1 MSDKQPRTDP
11 PKQPPRPPVEPSP
24 PPAASDS
31 GPSQV
36 EPKQE
41 PEAVLQPRSKSA
53 GGRIAKWAIG
63 LLSALVLLVAAF
75 VVTLNTPVGK
85 RWIVDQVANLE
96 PATGLRI
103 TIGRIEGNIY
113 GGAVLH
119 DVSLADP
126 KGVFLTVPR
135 SEVEWRPLAWLTDG
149 LDIRSLKAER
159 GNLRRLPELNPG
171 DPDAPM
177 LPGFNI
183 QLGRVELVDWTLE
196 PGIAG
201 DQRRRVNLV
210 GSADIRDGKA
220 MVKANGRFGEGDR
233 LVVDLTAEPDGDIFD
248 ADLRID
254 APDGGVITSMAGI
267 EGDYV
272 ARLDGDGTWSK
283 WAGDLSLNRDGE
295 QIGRFRLTAQD
306 GTYGVKG
313 RADTSPFLTGIPQRA
328 LGADTRIKAT
338 GTFVDRVIDGKF
350 EVLGQ
355 GLGLVAEGAADL
367 ADNRA
372 DAVRFTAD
380 LRDPQLFGE
389 SFRFEGAE
397 ASGTLDGSFRDL
409 SIPFRL
415 TADRFEAG
423 TTSISGIAQQGTAT
437 YDGSR
442 WIIPVDATVG
452 RIETGN
458 AMADPRLVDGTAT
471 GQLVFTGRE
480 LISDAIRINF
490 PDASAQLALRGDIGA
505 NRWQVRGPAAVNGLL
520 FEQVGRVNAGGTID
534 FVYDGAWRL
543 TADVRGQIPRVTND
557 TLANLAGPLIDFSG
571 GVSLAQNAPIDF
583 RQVRLDSR
591 KLNLLIDGQVA
602 PGTTRVAGRGR
613 QADYGPFTVEAS
625 LTDRGPEAVLVFASP
640 LPAAG
645 LRDVRVAISP
655 IGEGF
660 AIETEGDSMLGRFDG
675 ELGLFSPAG
684 GPTRLSIQTLTVSD
698 TEVTGDITLGDGA
711 ASGDLALTGGG
722 LDGTISLTPRDG
734 GQGFDVNIAARNA
747 TFSGATGL
755 QIAIA
760 DIEAS
765 GLIAGGNTT
774 IRGQA
779 DGQGIRYGTL
789 FIGRM
794 TADAELF
801 NGRGTVNAAIAGRR
815 GRGFALQLAAD
826 VAPDRIAV
834 AARGNLAGR
843 ELTMP
848 RRAVLTTIEGGGWA
862 LHRSQITYGDGFI
875 IAEGQFGG
883 GATRLALDVDDI
895 PLSVGDIVL
904 GDAGLGGTISGNITY
919 AAPEGGV
926 PTGEARVKVD
936 RFTRSGLILA
946 SRPVDL
952 SLIARLDANSLQAR
966 AILADNGSQGG
977 RIQALISD
985 LPRTGNIVERLQQ
998 GDLFAQLRYRGP
1010 AQSLWRLAAID
1021 LFDFS
1026 GPVAIAADVRGS
1038 LARPSVRGSLSSDEL
1053 RVQSQISGTDI
1064 RDASVRG
1071 DFAGS
1076 RLRINSFRGTAPN
1089 GGVVNGSG
1097 VVDLKNLGSGR
1108 GPEIDLRAGAR
1119 NAQLVNARGLTAT
1132 VTGPL
1137 RIVSNG
1143 SGGTIAGRLL
1153 VERASW
1159 RLGVAAQTTKIPNI
1173 PTREINLPRDRY
1185 LPTAPGAPWRFLI
1198 DARAPSRVDVDGMGL
1213 DSEWSADVRVRGT
1226 TEEMRIGGEANIVR
1240 GDYTF
1245 AGARFEVTRGRIEFD
1260 QTRAI
1265 DPRLDIQ
1272 AETDANGIDVT
1283 VNINGNAMEPEINF
1297 SSNPA
1302 LPDEEILSRLLFG
1315 GSITSLSATDALQL
1329 GAAVASLRGGGGLDP
1344 INQLR
1349 SAIGLDR
1356 LRIVS
1361 ADPILDRGTSIAL
1374 GKNIG
1379 RRFYIELITD
1389 GQGYSA
1395 TDAEFRIT
1403 SWLSLLATVSTIGR
1417 NSVSIEA
1424 SRDY

>member
-1 MSDKQPRTDP
+1 MAEEVTKEEPARTAVR
-11 PKQPPRPPVEPSP
+11 KSIGGKIAKSAIGIV
-24 PPAASDS
+24 
-31 GPSQV
+31 
-36 EPKQE
+36 
-41 PEAVLQPRSKSA
+41 AVLA
-53 GGRIAKWAIG
+53 
-63 LLSALVLLVAAF
+63 LLVAG
-75 VVTLNTPVGK
+75 VVFTLNTPVGK
-85 RWIVDQVANLE
+85 RWVVDQVANLE
-96 PATGLRI
+96 PESGLRI

-113 GGAVLH
+113 DEAVLH
-119 DVSLADP
+119 DVSLSDP
-126 KGVFLTVPR
+126 KGVFLTIPR
-135 SEVEWRPLAWLTDG
+135 ADVKWSPLAWLTDG
-149 LDIRSLKAER
+149 LDIRSLKALR
-159 GNLRRLPELNPG
+159 GNLKRFPELNPG
-171 DPDAPM
+171 DPDAPL
-177 LPGFNI
+177 LPEFDI
-183 QLGRVELVDWTLE
+183 ALGRVELVDWTLA

-201 DQRRRVNLV
+201 DERRKVNLV
-210 GSADIRDGKA
+210 GSAEINNGKA

-283 WAGDLSLNRDGE
+283 WVGDLSLNRDGE
-295 QIGRFRLTAQD
+295 QIGRFRLSAQD
-306 GTYGVKG
+306 GTYGIKG
-313 RADTSPFLTGIPQRA
+313 RGDTSPFLDGIPQRA
-328 LGADTRIKAT
+328 LGADTRIEAI
-338 GTFVDRVIDGKF
+338 GTFANRVIDGKL
-350 EVLGQ
+350 ELSGQ
-355 GLGLVAEGAADL
+355 GVSLVAEGAADL

-372 DAVRFTAD
+372 EAVRFTAD
-380 LRDPQLFGE
+380 LRDPQLFGDG
-389 SFRFEGAE
+389 FRFEGAQ

-409 SIPFRL
+409 SIPFQL

-423 TTSISGIAQQGTAT
+423 TTAISGIAQQGTAT

-442 WIIPVDATVG
+442 WLIPLDASVG

-458 AMADPRLVDGTAT
+458 ELADPRLVNGTAT
-471 GQLVFTGRE
+471 GQLVYTGRE
-480 LISDAIRINF
+480 LISEQIRINF
-490 PDASAQLALRGDIGA
+490 PDASAQLAIRGDIGA

-543 TADVRGQIPRVTND
+543 IADVRGQIPRVTND

-591 KLNLLIDGQVA
+591 KLNLIIDGQVA

-625 LTDRGPEAVLVFASP
+625 LTDSGPEAVLVFADP

-655 IGEGF
+655 IDEGF
-660 AIETEGDSMLGRFDG
+660 AIETQGDSMLGRFDG
-675 ELGLFSPAG
+675 ELALFSPAG

-698 TEVTGDITLGDGA
+698 TEVSGDITLGDGA

-722 LDGTISLTPRDG
+722 LDGTISLAPQQG
-734 GQGFDVNIAARNA
+734 GQGFAIDLAARDA
-747 TFSGATGL
+747 RFGGSTAL

-765 GLIAGGNTT
+765 GLIADGSTT
-774 IRGQA
+774 IQGEA
-779 DGQGIRYGTL
+779 DAQGIRYGTL
-789 FIGRM
+789 FIGRL
-794 TADAELF
+794 TADAQLTD
-801 NGRGTVNAAIAGRR
+801 GRGEVNAAIAGRR

-826 VAPDRIAV
+826 VAPERIAV
-834 AARGNLAGR
+834 ATRGNLAGR

-848 RRAVLTTIEGGGWA
+848 SRAVLTKLGDGGWA
-862 LHRSQITYGDGFI
+862 LQRSQITYGDGFL

-895 PLSVGDIVL
+895 PLSVADIVL
-904 GDAGLGGTISGNITY
+904 GDAGLGGTISGSINY

-926 PTGEARVKVD
+926 PTGEARVKVE

-952 SLIARLDANSLQAR
+952 SLVARLDANSLQAR
-966 AILADNGSQGG
+966 AILNDNGAQGG

-985 LPRTGNIVERLQQ
+985 LPRTGSIVERLQQ
-998 GDLFAQLRYRGP
+998 GSLFAQLRYRGP
-1010 AQSLWRLAAID
+1010 AQSIWRLAAID

-1038 LARPSVRGSLSSDEL
+1038 IAQPSVRGSLSSDEL

-1076 RLRINSFRGTAPN
+1076 RLRIKSFRGTAPN

-1108 GPEIDLRAGAR
+1108 GPEIDLRAAAQ
-1119 NAQLVNARGLTAT
+1119 NAQLVNARGLVAT

-1143 SGGTIAGRLL
+1143 SGGTIAGRLQ
-1153 VERASW
+1153 VNRASW
-1159 RLGVAAQTTKIPNI
+1159 RLGMAAESAKIPNI

-1185 LPTAPGAPWRFLI
+1185 LPSAPGAPWRFLI
-1198 DARAPSRVDVDGMGL
+1198 DARAPSRVDVDGLGL
-1213 DSEWSADVRVRGT
+1213 DSEWSANVRVRGT
-1226 TEEMRIGGEANIVR
+1226 TEEMRIGGEANIIR

-1260 QTRAI
+1260 QTRPI

-1272 AETDANGIDVT
+1272 AETDADGVDVT
-1283 VNINGNAMEPEINF
+1283 VNITGNAMEPEINF

-1302 LPDEEILSRLLFG
+1302 LPDEEILARLLFG
-1315 GSITSLSATDALQL
+1315 GSITTLSATDALQL
-1329 GAAVASLRGGGGLDP
+1329 GAAVASLRGGGGLNP

-1379 RRFYIELITD
+1379 RRFYVELITD

>member
-1 MSDKQPRTDP
+1 MAEEPMAEEGREEKSAPA
-11 PKQPPRPPVEPSP
+11 PKR
-24 PPAASDS
+24 
-31 GPSQV
+31 
-36 EPKQE
+36 
-41 PEAVLQPRSKSA
+41 RSA
-53 GGRIAKWAIG
+53 GGKVAKWAIG
-63 LLSALVLLVAAF
+63 IVAVLALLVAGLIF
-75 VVTLNTPVGK
+75 GINTPVGK
-85 RWIVDQVANLE
+85 RWVVEQVANIE
-96 PATGLRI
+96 PESGLRI
-103 TIGRIEGNIY
+103 SIGRIEGDLF
-113 GGAVLH
+113 GDAVLH
-119 DVSLADP
+119 DVSLSDP

-135 SEVEWRPLAWLTDG
+135 AELDWRPFAWLTDG
-149 LDIRSLKAER
+149 LDIRSLKAMR
-159 GNLRRLPELNPG
+159 GELKRLPELNPG
-171 DPDAPM
+171 DPEAPI
-177 LPGFNI
+177 LPEFDI
-183 QLGRVELVDWTLE
+183 ELGRVELVDWTLA

-201 DQRRRVNLV
+201 DERRKLNLL
-210 GSADIRDGKA
+210 GSAEINSGKA

-233 LVVDLTAEPDGDIFD
+233 LVIDMIAEPDGDIFD

-254 APDGGVITSMAGI
+254 APNGGVITSMAGI

-272 ARLDGDGTWSK
+272 ARLDGDGTWSN

-306 GTYGVKG
+306 GTYGIAG
-313 RADTSPFLTGIPQRA
+313 RADTSPFLSGIPQRA
-328 LGADTRIKAT
+328 LGADTRIEAT
-338 GTFVDRVIDGKF
+338 GTFADRVIDGKF
-350 EVLGQ
+350 ELLGQ
-355 GLGLVAEGAADL
+355 GLTLVAEGAADL

-372 DAVRFTAD
+372 NAVEFTAD
-380 LRDPQLFGE
+380 LRDPQLFGD
-389 SFRFEGAE
+389 SFRFEGAQ

-423 TTSISGIAQQGTAT
+423 TTSITGIAQQGTAT

-442 WIIPVDATVG
+442 WIIPIDANVG

-458 AMADPRLVDGTAT
+458 ALADPRLVNGTAT
-471 GQLVFTGRE
+471 GQLVYTGRE
-480 LISDAIRINF
+480 LISDAIRIKF

-505 NRWQVRGPAAVNGLL
+505 NRWQVRGPAAVNGLM

-543 TADVRGQIPRVTND
+543 TADVRGQVPRVTND

-591 KLNLLIDGQVA
+591 KLNLLIDGRVA

-625 LTDRGPEAVLVFASP
+625 LTDRGPEAVLVFAEP

-655 IGEGF
+655 IDEGF
-660 AIETEGDSMLGRFDG
+660 AIETQGDSMLGRFTG
-675 ELGLFSPAG
+675 ELGLYSPAG
-684 GPTRLSIQTLTVSD
+684 GPTRLAIETLTVSD
-698 TEVTGDITLGDGA
+698 TQVAGDITLGDGG

-722 LDGTISLTPRDG
+722 LDGTISLAPRDG
-734 GQGFDVNIAARNA
+734 GQGFAINVAARDA
-747 TFSGATGL
+747 RFGGATAL

-760 DIEAS
+760 DIEAN
-765 GLIAGGNTT
+765 GLIAEGSTT
-774 IRGQA
+774 IRGEA
-779 DGQGIRYGTL
+779 DAQGVRYGTL
-789 FIGRM
+789 FIGRL
-794 TADAELF
+794 TADAELT
-801 NGRGTVNAAIAGRR
+801 NGTGEVNAAIAGRR

-826 VAPDRIAV
+826 VAPERIAV
-834 AARGNLAGR
+834 AMRGNLAGR

-848 RRAVLTTIEGGGWA
+848 SRAVLTKLEDGGWS
-862 LHRSQITYGDGFI
+862 LQRSQIDYGDGYI
-875 IAEGQFGG
+875 IAAGQLGG
-883 GATRLALDVDDI
+883 GSTRLALNVDDI
-895 PLSVGDIVL
+895 PLSVADIVL
-904 GDAGLGGTISGNITY
+904 GDAGMGGTISGNINY

-936 RFTRSGLILA
+936 NFTRSGLILA

-952 SLIARLDANSLQAR
+952 SLIARLDADRLQAR
-966 AILADNGSQGG
+966 AILDDNGAQGG

-985 LPRTGNIVERLQQ
+985 IPRAGSLVERLQQ
-998 GDLFAQLRYRGP
+998 GNLFAQLRYRGP

-1108 GPEIDLRAGAR
+1108 GPEIDIRAGAR
-1119 NAQLVNARGLTAT
+1119 NAQLINARGLNAT

-1143 SGGTIAGRLL
+1143 SGGTIAGRLQ

-1159 RLGVAAQTTKIPNI
+1159 RLGTAAETTKIPNI

-1185 LPTAPGAPWRFLI
+1185 LPAAPGAPWRFLI

-1226 TEEMRIGGEANIVR
+1226 TEEMRIGGEANIIR

-1283 VNINGNAMEPEINF
+1283 VNITGNAMEPEINF

-1379 RRFYIELITD
+1379 RRFYVELITD